1 MAVPSGFRP
10 KLSPQQVR
18 DYKRLYEQQPDKFNE
33 ETLQALEQHAEFY
46 KLPFAESN
54 ESFMGKVGSV
64 MKQYGA
70 GFAEGYTTFGTSK
83 FIDPPKDDAEAIGRN
98 LGHLAGFVGYIPSMP
113 FKALGALK
121 LAQAAK
127 AARGTS
133 VPLRIADAATK
144 LATKQTNAIF
154 GKALGARAE
163 AAGTARNFLQNNVVK
178 DMLSG
183 GFHLGVA
190 SAVGSWRFG
199 VDEMLN
205 SFIHGAETGAVFRG
219 IGNLMQTGSDK
230 ADKVLRSLSSSL
242 YTGLPATV
250 RGDTTPMQIYEYVLG
265 AYFGYNEMPVHR
277 RMGRKHLAKMMEK
290 KERDPEVIEGWHKID
305 KPGQDW
311 VKKELTKI
319 YDPALPM
326 TYAIMK
332 NMPGI
337 KFAEANKM
345 AKQYLEEAQ
354 TMKGEVEFTK
364 EGEPMRKLTEEE
376 LERMDFSSEDGD
388 AQNKPEMISLNA
400 KSFVE
405 NSRFGMENHLAGFN
419 KGQKLNVAKDLHTKW
434 LELISKAR
442 KDGKNVNPSGEM
454 IEFIRNYKPKDMEDY
469 TPFSPD
475 AEARAFWKKIGF
487 MRLRDE
493 PVAQITM
500 KNGIPRIM
508 ELDKDGG
515 SINAAGDRKQLTQ
528 ENKRFDEVYRKD
540 SGEDL
545 PAYAII
551 DHFTRTGKDHRWK
564 SYELENYQDYLIESK
579 KEQFK
584 DAGYKN
590 FAARGKDAG
599 EAQYKKEVARLYY
612 HMHSN
617 EYYYYGGR
625 GDAQRMYFARYHP
638 NAPKGT
644 GKVNAEFDNVMRALK
659 KAGVN
664 KADRDVIKR
673 NMKSY
678 VSQNIGG
685 MRRVPLEVPGKRKR
699 DWTEL
704 PHGYVKKTLE
714 QMYKRAFISNLIYDL
729 RLNGYQVI
737 KNDKVDFKSPEVS
750 KALMDMKGQGFINNA
765 KSHNKRSQIWFT
777 SGYSADSKA
786 VTMDIE
792 KSRSKQG
799 LETGIKDGR
808 LNIRLIK
815 DLGYNPKE
823 GHKLGADALEYLE
836 SSDGAILA
844 RADVIDA
851 LNRTS
856 GLPTEGGVNK
866 SFIVSPNPQ
875 YGALLGKYM
884 MFSPTKKLNDY
895 MEKNNIHMII
905 PESSAKQ
912 WGTRK
917 FGKGLKKIEDL
928 DVDPNYNKATKE
940 GLQIGIED
948 IKTVMSEKTDRHFI
962 EKQRLPK
969 QMLTNL
975 SAFSFFDKSR
985 APFTSAKKYHERM
998 QEIIDDMYDTIT
1010 RNRINGTE
1018 EFNQIVESMTES
1030 PGSVTPKE
1038 IDRVINNLEKVGIR
1052 ELLSALK
1059 APGNELFANRAY
1071 SKIQRVNR
1079 DILEMEAAEEGL
1091 TRGEVDAAKR
1101 EMAEFQTVHDRINRV
1116 VDDSLAGFLH
1126 KFSRDYRMATM
1137 RNYIING
1144 ITRPEIENSGIT
1156 RMRPFEVGFLESK
1169 AISKLRKDDTIFFLD
1184 DGFKDMMVNVSGLG
1198 RAKTKERLEDVWN
1211 DYQKNPSPEMKEFF
1225 RAVLTR
1231 VPMDSMSGA
1240 NVLNFGGF
1248 TGVRGYGTLLH
1259 GRSMKQLGGADLDG
1273 DKAWVFFG
1281 GQSES
1286 GNGVGFKK
1294 SWKDA
1299 YDWSR
1304 NEFVNKKGY
1313 EEDSKNTENP
1323 LSEID
1328 KKTGRRPTYRDELT
1342 ITNQALKDEISTNR
1356 ISQYSPMTRRRAS
1369 EAAYGGRRT
1378 LGMAVTQTAAVRAA
1392 HSTIMAKPNN
1402 TLTWFHP
1409 TKVNGRWVNLTMEAK
1424 ALSSDKNMRSFRGV
1438 SRAAVGLGSDPMDEA
1453 GLRIGKYGENLMEHQ
1468 GKALFEFK
1476 ASLPNGKTYLDHAGF
1491 LKKYGNPL
1499 VGSLEG
1505 KGAEF
1510 PRVISLMRNINS
1522 ALYSRNWKEGR
1533 RFHMF
1538 EIQEKL
1544 RNIETLTSGLTDA
1557 QRNTLLPKLATDLQN
1572 IDWSDGALR
1581 RVDIKRLDDIYIEHH
1596 NNLKSYDWLRDVLG
1610 RDTLAVMRGKYNPDA
1625 KPGEKPF
1632 KDGIVDFVIKNR
1644 LHEEGMREQLNP
1656 SHENYIED
1664 IFNNPILKEYTKRS
1678 NYIPVEKS
1686 DTSGYMAQRKQY
1698 LNDIVRRA
1706 EDYIINDLSDIA
1718 SIKRIVKLS
1727 EDIPLARIKKLASMT
1742 DEIKRRSYVNQK
1754 RLRGAESKEVPLD
1767 QFRKNFLNKL
1777 SEQEATG
1784 EKMTSALNQAQVDNL
1799 IRADRADLSIPERNL
1814 YDAFLLGTLWKGK
1827 QFDIKA
1833 FIKKHGEPR
1842 QQEKKDMLEDWAEH
1856 SKKTTLSR
1864 AGYNS
1869 EAIPDTSV
1877 RGMLGEYGM
1886 LFKYSTEKVEKKEVE
1901 KVEEAFEQIDKPQ
1914 KMIGPDGKR
1923 IEGQVV
1929 EIRDQDPKTRRYF
1942 NEYAP
1947 FVGLYEG
1954 KLPKEQAEV
1963 ALSIQQ
1969 TLRAYGQPWTAV
1981 DLNGFMRTL
1990 VNKDANQASFRDWQT
2005 LDTWLKETRSGT
2017 WYQRMFRPNQ
2027 AKPELSRWYSF
2038 MFPKAISQ
2046 DMLRNDLKLVD
2057 GRNRWKDSSGW
2068 VIGDVKV
2075 PENTMSTLQRAAASM
2090 TEHSTQ
2096 MYEEVKSQWDND
2108 IRPYYEGLKDGAE
2121 LWRIAVRK
2129 RELGIPDSMIKQ
2141 EYGKHKGLYNAH
2153 SKPYFEAWRKIEKEY
2168 DWNTLQDKIYDVSVG
2183 KDVVKMTGAE
2193 VVSNVNKII
2202 TKWNERVHGWMNGQ
2216 KDYET
2221 GDTNFKRKYGKI
2233 AEEPFNKGHRKIA
2246 DDFIKR
2252 FNEAILTGKRL
2263 ELPEGLDGMRE
2274 IAKSHQI
2281 SMFRNAD
2288 IDVQNN
2294 MKKFLDIGGTG
2305 KIEYDYYWPHIAMD
2319 KKTAAKGLKEAI
2331 AQMAADPS
2339 LSKADKSNE
2348 LTKAILHYKQATGDF
2363 LNNSEIADPYNR
2375 VSEALAD
2382 IARNKKKSSEHI
2394 KWLKSPPRV
2403 GAQHSRNSHVP
2414 GWSVEPEVYTQY
2426 MKGVIDNMYKH
2437 AAQIKM
2443 RDDIYKFQQ
2452 ESFKK
2457 HNDPDYTQ
2465 NWVDFF
2471 RLYAQES
2478 LGYPSEIPEKVMN
2491 NPNMKI
2497 KGTPYAWFADN
2508 TVKKRVNFIRDKL
2521 GIGKIK
2527 DKDIPEELR
2536 GIDFNSLA
2544 KFSNLEAKYQLAS
2557 LLAHPKS
2564 AVANLYGGTVHT
2576 LISTGY
2582 HNLKNARDIKYLRAN
2597 VNKEWKSLEDV
2608 NDWVYK
2614 LGVVEDFLI
2623 HEAGL
2628 NPKFKGKKWGD
2639 FLKDA
2644 VGKIK
2649 KDPNLADQELKAIAK
2664 KHGISDSIFNTAAWF
2679 MRRPERTLRRDAFM
2693 AHYLQARDNFS
2704 GAIRKFDDPTLI
2716 ELGKKGVKATQF
2728 LYSAPFRPAFSRSS
2742 AGKVFSRFQLWS
2754 WNSVRFRNEVIREAN
2769 LRGWREGTPEF
2780 ERYKRMATAD
2790 LFMTSMAGVFMYSL
2804 FESALPAPYNWFQD
2818 FADWIYGDEKERDRA
2833 FFGAYPTAVAPLQ
2846 LVTPPSLRI
2855 LPPVFKGLVTQEW
2868 DKLADYYV
2876 WTMFPFGR
2884 MARDVLGP
2892 GSLIENP
2899 MRAIEK
2905 TTGLPYMQFAKEAT
2919 KYREEKGKGPKGL
2932 LDPALKFGGD
2942 EES

>member
-1 MAVPSGFRP
+1 MAVPSGFKP

-18 DYKRLYEQQPDKFNE
+18 DYKRLYEQQPDNFNE
-33 ETLQALEQHAEFY
+33 ETLEALEQHAEFY
-46 KLPFAESN
+46 RLPFAENSK
-54 ESFMGKVGSV
+54 SFMGKVGSV

-98 LGHLAGFVGYIPSMP
+98 LGHLAGFVGFIPSP
-113 FKALGALK
+113 GIGSKVAGIRR

-127 AARGTS
+127 AVRGTS
-133 VPLRIADAATK
+133 IPLRVADAATK
-144 LATKQTNAIF
+144 IASKQTNAIF
-154 GKALGARAE
+154 GRALGARAE

-178 DMLSG
+178 DMASG
-183 GFHLGVA
+183 AFHLGVA

-219 IGNLMQTGSDK
+219 IGNIMQTGSDK
-230 ADKVLRSLSSSL
+230 ADKVLRTLSSSL
-242 YTGLPATV
+242 YTGLPASM

-265 AYFGYNEMPVHR
+265 AYFGFNEMPVHR
-277 RMGRKHLAKMMEK
+277 RMGRKHLAKMMKK
-290 KERDPEVIEGWHKID
+290 KETDPEQIEGWHSID

-311 VKKELTKI
+311 VKKEI
-319 YDPALPM
+319 ERIHDPALPM
-326 TYAIMK
+326 TYDIMK
-332 NMPGI
+332 NMPGV

-345 AKQYLEEAQ
+345 AKEFLEEA
-354 TMKGEVEFTK
+354 KSGRAEVEFTK

-376 LERMDFSSEDGD
+376 LERMDFSTEDGD

-405 NSRFGMENHLAGFN
+405 NSRFGMENHLAGFS
-419 KGQKLNVAKDLHTKW
+419 KGEKLNVAKDLHTKW
-434 LELISKAR
+434 IDLISKA
-442 KDGKNVNPSGEM
+442 KKEGKNINPSGEM
-454 IEFIRNYKPKDMEDY
+454 VEFIRNYKPKDKEDY

-475 AEARAFWKKIGF
+475 SEARAFWKKIGF

-500 KNGIPRIM
+500 KNGVPSVM
-508 ELDKDGG
+508 ELDKEGG

-528 ENKRFDEVYRKD
+528 ERKRFDEVYRKD

-551 DHFTRTGKDHRWK
+551 DHFTRTGKDYRWK
-564 SYELENYQDYLIESK
+564 SYELEDYQDYLIESK
-579 KEQFK
+579 KEHYK
-584 DAGYKN
+584 DAGYKD
-590 FAARGKDAG
+590 FARRAKDAG
-599 EAQYKKEVARLYY
+599 EAQYKREVARLYH
-612 HMHSN
+612 HMHGN

-638 NAPKGT
+638 NAARSSR
-644 GKVNAEFDNVMRALK
+644 KVNVEFDNVIRALK
-659 KAGVN
+659 KAGVP
-664 KADRDVIKR
+664 KKDRDIIKR
-673 NMKSY
+673 GMKEY
-678 VSQNIGG
+678 VSENIGG
-685 MRRVPLEVPGKRKR
+685 LRKVPMEVPGKKKR
-699 DWTEL
+699 DWVEL
-704 PHGYVKKTLE
+704 PHAYAKTTAE
-714 QMYKRAFISNLIYDL
+714 QMYKRAFVSNLIYDL

-737 KNDKVDFKSPEVS
+737 KNNRVDFNSPEVG
-750 KALMDMKGQGFINNA
+750 KALKAMKGEGFINNA
-765 KSHNKRSQIWFT
+765 KGHNKRSQIWFT
-777 SGYSADSKA
+777 SGYSADPKA

-792 KSRSKQG
+792 KARSEKG
-799 LETGIKDGR
+799 LDIGIENDKF
-808 LNIRLIK
+808 NIRLVK
-815 DLGYNPKE
+815 DLGSNPLK
-823 GHKLGADALEYLE
+823 GHKLGADTLNFLE
-836 SSDGAILA
+836 SSDGAIYG
-844 RADVIDA
+844 RSDVIDA

-856 GLPTEGGVNK
+856 GLSVEGGVNK
-866 SFIVSPNPQ
+866 SFIVASNPQ

-884 MFSPTKKLNDY
+884 MFTPSQKLNEY
-895 MEKNNIHMII
+895 MENNNIHMII
-905 PESSAKQ
+905 PQSSAKQ
-912 WGTRK
+912 WGTRA
-917 FGKGLKKIEDL
+917 FGKGIKKTSDL
-928 DVDPNYNKATKE
+928 DVDPNK
-940 GLQIGIED
+940 GLQINIGD
-948 IKTVMSEKTDRHFI
+948 IKTVMSEKTDRHFLD
-962 EKQRLPK
+962 KQRLPK

-975 SAFSFFDKSR
+975 TAYAHFDRSR
-985 APFTSAKKYHERM
+985 APFTSAKKYNERI
-998 QEIIDDMYDTIT
+998 QEIINDMYDTIT
-1010 RNRINGTE
+1010 SKRINGTE
-1018 EFNQIVESMTES
+1018 EYNDIVEAMTES
-1030 PGSVTPKE
+1030 PGSMSPRE
-1038 IDRVINNLEKVGIR
+1038 IDRVVNNLEKVGVR
-1052 ELLSALK
+1052 ELLTALK
-1059 APGNELFANRAY
+1059 EPGNELFANKAY

-1079 DILEMEAAEEGL
+1079 DILEMEAAEEGR
-1091 TRGEVDAAKR
+1091 TRGEVEAAKR
-1101 EMAEFQTVHDRINRV
+1101 EMAEFQTVHDRINRI

-1137 RNYIING
+1137 RNYIVNG
-1144 ITRPEIENSGIT
+1144 ITRPEMGNSGVT
-1156 RMRPFEVGFLESK
+1156 RMRPFDPGFLESK
-1169 AISKLRKDDTIFFLD
+1169 RISKIRKDDSIFFLD
-1184 DGFKDMMVNVSGLG
+1184 ENFKDMWVDVSGLG
-1198 RAKTKERLEDVWN
+1198 RAKNRERLEDVWN
-1211 DYQKNPSPEMKEFF
+1211 DYQKNQSPELKEFF
-1225 RAVLTR
+1225 RAVVTR

-1248 TGVRGYGTLLH
+1248 TGVRGFGTLLH
-1259 GRSMKQLGGADLDG
+1259 GRTMKQLGGADLDG

-1281 GQSES
+1281 GQSEG

-1313 EEDSKNTENP
+1313 EEDSKNTVDP
-1323 LSEID
+1323 LSD
-1328 KKTGRRPTYRDELT
+1328 RKRTYKDQLT
-1342 ITNQALKDEISTNR
+1342 ITNQILKDEISTNNVA
-1356 ISQYSPMTRRRAS
+1356 QYSPLTRRRAS
-1369 EAAYGGRRT
+1369 EAAYGGRKT
-1378 LGMAVTQTAAVRAA
+1378 LSMAVTQTAAVRAA

-1402 TLTWFHP
+1402 TLTWFHR
-1409 TKVNGRWVNLTMEAK
+1409 TKINGKWVTLTMEAK
-1424 ALSSDKNMRSFRGV
+1424 ALSGDKNMRSFRGV

-1453 GLRIGKYGENLMEHQ
+1453 GLRIGKYGENLMERQ

-1476 ASLPNGKTYLDHAGF
+1476 ASFPTGRVYKNHKEF
-1491 LKKYGNPL
+1491 LKSYGNPL

-1505 KGAEF
+1505 KGGQF
-1510 PRVISLMRNINS
+1510 PRVISLMRQINS

-1544 RNIETLTSGLTDA
+1544 RNIESLTSGLTPA

-1572 IDWSDGALR
+1572 IDWSDGVLR
-1581 RVDIKRLDDIYIEHH
+1581 RVDLKRLDEIYIEHH
-1596 NNLKSYDWLRDVLG
+1596 NNLKSYDWLRDILG
-1610 RDTLAVMRGKYNPDA
+1610 RESLSVMRGKYKPDA

-1632 KDGIVDFVIKNR
+1632 EDGIVDFVIKNR
-1644 LHEEGMREQLNP
+1644 IHEEGMREQLNP

-1664 IFNNPILKEYTKRS
+1664 IFNNRILKEYTKRK

-1698 LNDIVRRA
+1698 LNDILRRA
-1706 EDYIINDLSDIA
+1706 EDFIINDLSDIA
-1718 SIKRIVKLS
+1718 SVKRIIKLT
-1727 EDIPLARIKKLASMT
+1727 EDIPLATIKRLAERA
-1742 DEIKRRSYVNQK
+1742 DIIKRRSSINQK
-1754 RLRGAESKEVPLD
+1754 RLRAAESEEVPID
-1767 QFRKNFLNKL
+1767 QFRKNMLEKL

-1784 EKMTSALNQAQVDNL
+1784 EKMSSALNQAQIDNL
-1799 IRADRADLSIPERNL
+1799 IRADRADLSVPERNL
-1814 YDAFLLGTLWKGK
+1814 YDAFLLGTLWKGR
-1827 QFDIKA
+1827 QFEIKDW
-1833 FIKKHGEPR
+1833 IKKYGEPR
-1842 QQEKKDMLEDWAEH
+1842 EQEKKDMLEDWADH

-1869 EAIPDTSV
+1869 ESIPDVSV
-1877 RGMLGEYGM
+1877 RGMLDEYGR
-1886 LFKYSTEKVEKKEVE
+1886 LFKYSTEKIDKEQIK
-1901 KVEEAFEQIDKPQ
+1901 KVEESFDEIDKPH

-1929 EIRDQDPKTRRYF
+1929 EMRDQDPKTRKYF

-1954 KLPKEQAEV
+1954 KLTKEQSEV

-1969 TLRAYGQPWTAV
+1969 TLREYGQPWTAV

-2005 LDTWLKETRSGT
+2005 LDRWLKNTRSGT
-2017 WYQRMFRPNQ
+2017 WHQQIFRPNQ
-2027 AKPELSRWYSF
+2027 AKPEMTKWYSF
-2038 MFPKAISQ
+2038 MFPKAINQ
-2046 DMLRNDLKLVD
+2046 DILRNDLKLVD
-2057 GRNRWKDSSGW
+2057 ARDRWKDSNGW

-2075 PENTMSTLQRAAASM
+2075 PESTMGSIQKSAASM
-2090 TEHSTQ
+2090 TEHGTQ
-2096 MYEEVKSQWDND
+2096 MYEEVKSEWDKD
-2108 IRPYYEGLKDGAE
+2108 IRPYYEGLTDGAE
-2121 LWRIAVRK
+2121 LWRVAVRK
-2129 RELGIPDSMIKQ
+2129 RELGIPDSMIKN
-2141 EYGKHKGLYNAH
+2141 EYGKHKGLFNAK

-2168 DWNTLQDKIYDVSVG
+2168 DWKTLEEKIYDVPMG
-2183 KDVVKMTGAE
+2183 KDIVRMNGGEVVKQI
-2193 VVSNVNKII
+2193 NKII

-2216 KDYET
+2216 KNYDN
-2221 GDTNFKRKYGKI
+2221 GNTNFKRKYGKL
-2233 AEEPFNKGHRKIA
+2233 AEKPFNQGHKEIA
-2246 DDFIKR
+2246 QDFIKR
-2252 FNEAILTGKRL
+2252 FNTAIIEGKRL
-2263 ELPEGLDGMRE
+2263 ELPEGADGIRE

-2288 IDVQNN
+2288 ADVQNN
-2294 MKKFLDIGGTG
+2294 IKKFLVIGETG
-2305 KIEYDYYWPHIAMD
+2305 KIEYEYYWPHTAMD

-2331 AQMAADPS
+2331 AEMAADPS
-2339 LSKADKSNE
+2339 LDVTTKSNE
-2348 LTKAILHYKQATGDF
+2348 LTKAIMHYKQATGDYI
-2363 LNNSEIADPYNR
+2363 NNSEIADPYNR
-2375 VSEALAD
+2375 VSAALAD
-2382 IARNKKKSSEHI
+2382 IARNKKKGSEHI
-2394 KWLKSPPRV
+2394 KWLKAPPKV
-2403 GAQHSRNSHVP
+2403 GSQHSRDSHVP

-2426 MKGVIDNMYKH
+2426 MKSVIDNMYKH

-2452 ESFKK
+2452 ASFKK

-2478 LGYPSEIPEKVMN
+2478 LGYPSEIPGRIMD
-2491 NPNMKI
+2491 NPSMKI
-2497 KGTPYAWFADN
+2497 KGTPYAWFADS

-2521 GIGKIK
+2521 GIGKVK
-2527 DKDIPEELR
+2527 DKDLPEELR

-2582 HNLKNARDIKYLRAN
+2582 HNLKNARSIKYLRAN
-2597 VNKEWKSLEDV
+2597 VNKNWESKEDV

-2628 NPKFKGKKWGD
+2628 NPKFKGKKWND

-2644 VGKIK
+2644 VAKIK

-2693 AHYLQARDNFS
+2693 AHYLQARENFS
-2704 GAIRKFDDPTLI
+2704 GAIRRFDDPTLI

-2754 WNSVRFRNEVIREAN
+2754 WNSVRFRNEVIREAD
-2769 LRGWREGTPEF
+2769 LRGWRQGTPEF
-2780 ERYKRMATAD
+2780 ERFKRMATAD

-2833 FFGAYPTAVAPLQ
+2833 FFGAYPSAVAPLQ

-2855 LPPVFKGLVTQEW
+2855 LPPIFKGLVTQEW

-2884 MARDVLGP
+2884 IARDVMGP

-2919 KYREEKGKGPKGL
+2919 KYREDKGRGPKGFL
-2932 LDPALKFGGD
+2932 NPGLEFGK
-2942 EES
+2942 EEEEET